1 MNNMNR
7 NLKSII
13 ICLISFL
20 LMFFSIYF
28 IFNTNKDE
36 MKYSEVV
43 ALFKSNQV
51 ADFEI
56 NLTTGAMEYKTFSE
70 PDKVVKYN
78 VKSVSVFLDDIRE
91 SVNQYNEENPDKP
104 ISYNYKATSSR
115 SWILNVLPMV
125 LTVGLLIAVGFFMMR
140 RMTGSIN
147 GEAARTLSFGK
158 IKAKNAADSKD
169 IKTFSDVAGCDEEKE
184 DLSELVDFLK
194 DPRKFTELGARIPKG
209 VLLVGPPGTGKT
221 LLAKAVAGEAGVPFL
236 SISGSDFVE
245 MYVGVGASRVRD
257 LFEQAMKKA
266 PAIVFI
272 DEIDAVGRHRGTGMG
287 NGNDEREQTLN
298 QLLVEMDGF
307 GTNTGVIIM
316 AATNRPDVLDPALLR
331 PGRFDRQITV
341 NKPDLQGREDIL
353 KVHSRNKPLAP
364 DVDLKDIA
372 KNTIGFT
379 GADLENLLNEAALL
393 AARRGKHAVSYADI
407 QDSSTKVMMGAE
419 KKSHKYSEKAKKLT
433 AYHEAGHA
441 VAAYYLEH
449 HDPVQEISIIPRGL
463 GAGGYTMYQPQEEN
477 YNSKNEMLSLLVS
490 MMGGR
495 VAEAIS
501 LDDISTGASND
512 LQRATQICRDM
523 VAKYGMSDDIGP
535 VVYGDENGE
544 VFLGRD
550 FGHANNY
557 SEATS
562 ARIDAEIER
571 MMRNAYDLT
580 KNILTAH
587 NDKLVLVAETL
598 LEREKITGDE
608 FISLMKTGALP
619 VKEEDEEAISQESEQ
634 IESPSEAEAEPAAD
648 EMNIDTSDSEENEN
662 AENSSSEIISASEV
676 ADIITEDSEEDN

>member
-1 MNNMNR
+1 MNNTQR
-7 NLKSII
+7 TFKSII
-13 ICLISFL
+13 ISSLAFL
-20 LMFFSIYF
+20 LMLTALFY
-28 IFNTNKDE
+28 IFNGSKDE

-51 ADFEI
+51 QDFEV
-56 NLTTGAMEYKTFSE
+56 NLTTGAMEYKTFDE
-70 PDKVVKYN
+70 PEKIVKYN
-78 VKSVSVFLDDIRE
+78 VKSVSIFLDDIRD
-91 SVNQYNEENPDKP
+91 SINAYNEENPDKP
-104 ISYNYKATSSR
+104 ITFNYKVTNSR
-115 SWILNVLPMV
+115 SWLLSLLPVVLS
-125 LTVGLLIAVGFFMMR
+125 VGGLIFFGWFMMR
-140 RMTGSIN
+140 RMSGTIN
-147 GEAARTLSFGK
+147 GEAGRTLSFGK
-158 IKAKNAADSKD
+158 VKAKTAVNSKD
-169 IKTFSDVAGCDEEKE
+169 VKTFDDVAGCDEEKE
-184 DLSELVDFLK
+184 DLEELVDFLK
-194 DPRKFTELGARIPKG
+194 EPDKFTELGARIPKG

-331 PGRFDRQITV
+331 PGRFDRQVTV
-341 NKPDLQGREDIL
+341 NRPDLQGREDIL
-353 KVHSRNKPLAP
+353 KVHARNKPLAP

-393 AARRGKHAVSYADI
+393 AARRRKHAISYADI

-419 KKSHKYSEKAKKLT
+419 KKSHKYTEKAKKLT

-477 YNSKNEMLSLLVS
+477 YTSKNEMLSLLVS

-562 ARIDAEIER
+562 ARIDSEIER

-598 LEREKITGDE
+598 LEREKITADE
-608 FISLMKTGALP
+608 FVSLMKTGALP
-619 VKEEDEEAISQESEQ
+619 EKEEEADETTESDEQ
-634 IESPSEAEAEPAAD
+634 PSEMSETISAD
-648 EMNIDTSDSEENEN
+648 VVEETAEN
-662 AENSSSEIISASEV
+662 AEEDNKPDESEIIPAAE
-676 ADIITEDSEEDN
+676 AAEIITEHESEDE

>member
-1 MNNMNR
+1 MNNTQR
-7 NLKSII
+7 TFKSII
-13 ICLISFL
+13 ISSLAFL
-20 LMFFSIYF
+20 LMLTALFY
-28 IFNTNKDE
+28 IFNGSKDE

-51 ADFEI
+51 QDFEV
-56 NLTTGAMEYKTFSE
+56 NLTTGAMEYKTFDE
-70 PDKVVKYN
+70 PEKIVKYN
-78 VKSVSVFLDDIRE
+78 VKSVSIFLDDIRD
-91 SVNQYNEENPDKP
+91 SINAYNEENPDKP
-104 ISYNYKATSSR
+104 ITFNYKVTNSR
-115 SWILNVLPMV
+115 SWLLSLLPVVLS
-125 LTVGLLIAVGFFMMR
+125 VGGLIFFGWFMMR
-140 RMTGSIN
+140 RMSGTIN
-147 GEAARTLSFGK
+147 GEAGRTLSFGK
-158 IKAKNAADSKD
+158 VKAKTAVNSKD
-169 IKTFSDVAGCDEEKE
+169 VKTFDDVAGCDEEKE
-184 DLSELVDFLK
+184 DLEELVDFLK
-194 DPRKFTELGARIPKG
+194 EPDKFTELGARIPKG

-331 PGRFDRQITV
+331 PGRFDRQVTV
-341 NKPDLQGREDIL
+341 NRPDLQGREDIL
-353 KVHSRNKPLAP
+353 KVHARNKPLAP

-393 AARRGKHAVSYADI
+393 AARRRKHAISYADI

-419 KKSHKYSEKAKKLT
+419 KKSHKYTEKAKKLT

-477 YNSKNEMLSLLVS
+477 YTSKNEMLSLLVS

-562 ARIDAEIER
+562 ARIDSEIER

-598 LEREKITGDE
+598 LEREKITADE
-608 FISLMKTGALP
+608 FVSLMKTGALP
-619 VKEEDEEAISQESEQ
+619 EKEEEADETTESDEQ
-634 IESPSEAEAEPAAD
+634 PSEISETISAD
-648 EMNIDTSDSEENEN
+648 AVEDT
-662 AENSSSEIISASEV
+662 AENTEEDNKPDESEIIPAAE
-676 ADIITEDSEEDN
+676 AAEIITEHESEDE

>member
-1 MNNMNR
+1 MNNTQR
-7 NLKSII
+7 TFKSII
-13 ICLISFL
+13 ISSLAFL
-20 LMFFSIYF
+20 LMLTALFY
-28 IFNTNKDE
+28 IFNGSKDE

-51 ADFEI
+51 QDFEV
-56 NLTTGAMEYKTFSE
+56 NLTTGAMEYKTFDE
-70 PDKVVKYN
+70 PEKIVKYN
-78 VKSVSVFLDDIRE
+78 VKSVSIFLDDIRD
-91 SVNQYNEENPDKP
+91 SINAYNEENPDKP
-104 ISYNYKATSSR
+104 ITFNYKVTNSR
-115 SWILNVLPMV
+115 SWLLSLLPVVLS
-125 LTVGLLIAVGFFMMR
+125 VGGLIFFGWFMMR
-140 RMTGSIN
+140 RMSGTIN
-147 GEAARTLSFGK
+147 GEAGRTLSFGK
-158 IKAKNAADSKD
+158 VKAKTVVNSKD
-169 IKTFSDVAGCDEEKE
+169 VKTFDDVAGCDEEKE
-184 DLSELVDFLK
+184 DLEELVDFLK
-194 DPRKFTELGARIPKG
+194 EPDKFTELGARIPKG

-331 PGRFDRQITV
+331 PGRFDRQVTV
-341 NKPDLQGREDIL
+341 NRPDLQGREDIL
-353 KVHSRNKPLAP
+353 KVHARNKPLAP

-393 AARRGKHAVSYADI
+393 AARRRKHAISYADI

-419 KKSHKYSEKAKKLT
+419 KKSHKYTEKAKKLT

-477 YNSKNEMLSLLVS
+477 YTSKNEMLSLLVS

-562 ARIDAEIER
+562 ARIDSEIER

-598 LEREKITGDE
+598 LEREKITADE
-608 FISLMKTGALP
+608 FVSLMKTGALP
-619 VKEEDEEAISQESEQ
+619 EKEEEADETTESYEQ
-634 IESPSEAEAEPAAD
+634 PSEISETISAD
-648 EMNIDTSDSEENEN
+648 AVEDT
-662 AENSSSEIISASEV
+662 AENTEEDNKPDESEIIPAAE
-676 ADIITEDSEEDN
+676 AAEIITEHESEDE

>member
-1 MNNMNR
+1 MNNTQR
-7 NLKSII
+7 TFKSII
-13 ICLISFL
+13 ISSLAFL
-20 LMFFSIYF
+20 LMLTALFY
-28 IFNTNKDE
+28 IFNGSKDE

-51 ADFEI
+51 QDFEV
-56 NLTTGAMEYKTFSE
+56 NLTTGAMEYKTFDE
-70 PDKVVKYN
+70 PEKIVKYN
-78 VKSVSVFLDDIRE
+78 VKSVSIFLDDIRD
-91 SVNQYNEENPDKP
+91 SINAYNEENPDKP
-104 ISYNYKATSSR
+104 ITFNYKVTNSR
-115 SWILNVLPMV
+115 SWLLSLLPVVLS
-125 LTVGLLIAVGFFMMR
+125 VGGLIFFGWFMMR
-140 RMTGSIN
+140 RMSGTIN
-147 GEAARTLSFGK
+147 GEAGRTLSFGK
-158 IKAKNAADSKD
+158 VKAKTAVNSKD
-169 IKTFSDVAGCDEEKE
+169 VKTFDDVAGCDEEKE
-184 DLSELVDFLK
+184 DLEELVDFLK
-194 DPRKFTELGARIPKG
+194 EPDKFTELGARIPKG

-331 PGRFDRQITV
+331 PGRFDRQVTV
-341 NKPDLQGREDIL
+341 NRPDLQGREDIL
-353 KVHSRNKPLAP
+353 KVHARNKPLAP

-393 AARRGKHAVSYADI
+393 AARRRKHAISYADI

-419 KKSHKYSEKAKKLT
+419 KKSHKYTEKAKKLT

-477 YNSKNEMLSLLVS
+477 YTSKNEMLSLLVS

-562 ARIDAEIER
+562 ARIDSEIER

-598 LEREKITGDE
+598 LEREKITADE
-608 FISLMKTGALP
+608 FVSLMKTGALP
-619 VKEEDEEAISQESEQ
+619 EKEEEADETTESDEQ
-634 IESPSEAEAEPAAD
+634 PSEMSETISAD
-648 EMNIDTSDSEENEN
+648 AVEETAEN
-662 AENSSSEIISASEV
+662 AEEDNKPDESEIIPAAE
-676 ADIITEDSEEDN
+676 AAEIITEHESEDE

>member
-1 MNNMNR
+1 MNNNVQK
-7 NLKSII
+7 NWKSLI
-13 ICLISFL
+13 ICFL
-20 LMFFSIYF
+20 TFALLAASAYYYI
-28 IFNTNKDE
+28 NSQSNE
-36 MKYSEVV
+36 VPKYSEIVSQ
-43 ALFKSNQV
+43 FKNNEVQS
-51 ADFEI
+51 FEI
-56 NLTTGAMEYKTFSE
+56 DLTTGSMEYKTFKE
-70 PDKVVKYN
+70 PDKVQKYT
-78 VKSVSVFLDDIRE
+78 VISVTYFLEDIRE
-91 SVNQYNEENPDKP
+91 SVNEYNDANPDNQ
-104 ISYNYKATSSR
+104 IEYNYKASTSR
-115 SWILNVLPMV
+115 NWILNLLPTLFIV
-125 LTVGLLIAVGFFMMR
+125 VALSLVSYFMIR
-140 RMTGSIN
+140 KMTNSMNSETSRSLG
-147 GEAARTLSFGK
+147 FGK
-158 IKAKNAADSKD
+158 IKAKVASESDD
-169 IKTFSDVAGCDEEKE
+169 VKTFSDVAGCDEEKE
-184 DLSELVDFLK
+184 DLEELVDFLK
-194 DPRKFTELGARIPKG
+194 DPKKFTELGARIPKG

-257 LFEQAMKKA
+257 LFTQAMKKA

-307 GTNTGVIIM
+307 GTNSGVIII

-331 PGRFDRQITV
+331 PGRFDRQVTV
-341 NKPDLQGREDIL
+341 NRPDTQGREDIL

-364 DVDLKDIA
+364 DVNLKEVA
-372 KNTIGFT
+372 KSTIGFT

-393 AARRGKHAVSYADI
+393 AARRHKHAISYAEI
-407 QDSSTKVMMGAE
+407 QDASTKVMMGAE

-441 VAAYYLEH
+441 VAAYYLEYH
-449 HDPVQEISIIPRGL
+449 YPVQEISIIPRGL

-477 YNSKNEMLSLLVS
+477 YNSKNEMLDLLVS

-523 VAKYGMSDDIGP
+523 VSKYGMSENLGP
-535 VVYGDENGE
+535 VVYSDENNE
-544 VFLGRD
+544 VFLGKD
-550 FGHANNY
+550 FGHVNNY

-562 ARIDAEIER
+562 ARIDSEIEA
-571 MMRNAYDLT
+571 MMRHAYDLT
-580 KNILTAH
+580 KKILTEH

-598 LEREKITGDE
+598 LEREKITGEE
-608 FISLMKTGALP
+608 FDSLMKTGALP
-619 VKEEDEEAISQESEQ
+619 ATEDEDASVEAQETGEEIIADNIESVETDSAETVSEAVENNDITEEDGQ
-634 IESPSEAEAEPAAD
+634 
-648 EMNIDTSDSEENEN
+648 
-662 AENSSSEIISASEV
+662 
-676 ADIITEDSEEDN
+676 